1 MLVTVE
7 GHITSIEN
15 KTKEDKKFTE
25 LLLAQ
30 KGQKEQITVRLN
42 GHVGE
47 NYSLFEI
54 AEFKGRLMTWKQ
66 REGVGSMIMAE
77 NV

>member
-1 MLVTVE
+1 MMVTVE

-42 GHVGE
+42 GHVGD
-47 NYSLFEI
+47 NYELFEV